1 MQTNDRLKAVENRLG
16 KLEDMVQIV
25 IEGGRELDAN
35 MESGFSDLKTE
46 LDRQHDII
54 LKLRRQMLGVR
65 PRTIFLGL
73 LAAFFVWCMLLL
85 WMRG

>member
-1 MQTNDRLKAVENRLG
+1 MQTNDRLAVVENRLG

-25 IEGGRELDAN
+25 IDGGTELDAN
-35 MESGFSDLKTE
+35 MQTGFSDLKSE

-73 LAAFFVWCMLLL
+73 LAAFFVWCMLIL

>member
-1 MQTNDRLKAVENRLG
+1 MQTNDRLAAVENRLG

-25 IEGGRELDAN
+25 IDGGAELDA
-35 MESGFSDLKTE
+35 SVQTGFSDLKTE

-73 LAAFFVWCMLLL
+73 LGGFFVWCMLLL
-85 WMRG
+85 WMHR

>member
-16 KLEDMVQIV
+16 KVEDMLQIV
-25 IEGGRELDAN
+25 IEGGTELNTN

-54 LKLRRQMLGVR
+54 VKLRRQMLGVR

-73 LAAFFVWCMLLL
+73 LTAFFVWCMLLL

>member
-16 KLEDMVQIV
+16 KIEDMVQLV
-25 IEGGRELDAN
+25 IDGGSELDAN
-35 MESGFSDLKTE
+35 MQSGFSDLKTE
-46 LDRQHDII
+46 LDRQHDTI

-73 LAAFFVWCMLLL
+73 LTAFFVWCMLLL

>member
-1 MQTNDRLKAVENRLG
+1 MQTNDRLQAVENRLG
-16 KLEDMVQIV
+16 KVEDMLQIV

-35 MESGFSDLKTE
+35 IESGFSDLKTE

-73 LAAFFVWCMLLL
+73 LAAFFVWCMLIL

>member
-1 MQTNDRLKAVENRLG
+1 
-16 KLEDMVQIV
+16 
-25 IEGGRELDAN
+25 
-35 MESGFSDLKTE
+35 GFSDLKTE

>member
-16 KLEDMVQIV
+16 KLEDMVQVV
-25 IEGGRELDAN
+25 IDGGTELDVT
-35 MESGFSDLKTE
+35 MQSGFSDLKRE